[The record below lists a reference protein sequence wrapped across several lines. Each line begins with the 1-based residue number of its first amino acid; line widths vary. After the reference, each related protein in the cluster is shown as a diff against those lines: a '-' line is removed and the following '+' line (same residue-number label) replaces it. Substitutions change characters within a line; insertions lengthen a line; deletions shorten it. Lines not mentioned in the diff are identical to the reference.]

1 MSRVLKNIVNGKW
14 VPSKKHMDI
23 ANVLTGQ
30 INHKVPITSSNE
42 LIPFIESINAVPK
55 SGLHNPFKQP
65 ERYQMLGRVCFNT
78 AHALHETKIQQ
89 QIIDEIITV
98 TGKTEEQAQGELQ
111 VTRAFLENFS
121 GDQVRFLAKGFTTP
135 GDHLGQ
141 LANGFRWPYGSVA
154 IISPFNF
161 PLEIPLLQLMGALF
175 MGNKPLLKVDSR
187 VSLVMDT
194 ILKLMHANGLPE
206 EDVDFIHCDGET
218 MQTLLLNSQLRMTQF
233 TGSSKVAELLSKQL
247 SGKIRIEGGGFD
259 WKIIGNC
266 KGLDHETVCKV
277 CTKDAYSFSGQKCSA
292 QSMVFLDDSWDVNRF
307 KEKLKGLAYKET
319 MGPILTL
326 TSDEMIEHVNK
337 LLTIEGAELWFGNKK
352 MDKDSIPD
360 HLGFI
365 EPTAVYIPIKEINE
379 STIELVTKEIF
390 GPVQVIT
397 RYEDID
403 DVIKICEQIKE
414 NLTAAVVSNDPIF
427 VNYVLGNT
435 VNGTT
440 YVGEKARTTG
450 APQNHW
456 FGPCGDPRSAGIG
469 SPESIIQ
476 TWSCHREI
484 IKDE

>member
-14 VPSKKHMDI
+14 VPSKKHMEI

-30 INHKVPITSSNE
+30 INHKVPVTSTNE

-78 AHALHETKIQQ
+78 AHALHEKEIQQ

-98 TGKTEEQAQGELQ
+98 TGKTEEQAQGELI

-194 ILKLMHANGLPE
+194 ILTLMHANGLPE

-247 SGKIRIEGGGFD
+247 IGKIRIEGEGID

-277 CTKDAYSFSGQKCSA
+277 
-292 QSMVFLDDSWDVNRF
+292 
-307 KEKLKGLAYKET
+307 
-319 MGPILTL
+319 
-326 TSDEMIEHVNK
+326 
-337 LLTIEGAELWFGNKK
+337 
-352 MDKDSIPD
+352 
-360 HLGFI
+360 
-365 EPTAVYIPIKEINE
+365 
-379 STIELVTKEIF
+379 
-390 GPVQVIT
+390 
-397 RYEDID
+397 
-403 DVIKICEQIKE
+403 
-414 NLTAAVVSNDPIF
+414 
-427 VNYVLGNT
+427 
-435 VNGTT
+435 
-440 YVGEKARTTG
+440 
-450 APQNHW
+450 
-456 FGPCGDPRSAGIG
+456 
-469 SPESIIQ
+469 
-476 TWSCHREI
+476 
-484 IKDE
+484 